1 MICLLTSVTVGGV
14 SYPAN
19 MMADCWTEALG
30 VRVFEGLLPGDACG
44 FYDHEY
50 HAIYIDSTLSP
61 IQRNSTLMHELGHAF
76 YRHAGSKPRWERE
89 ASIWAAR
96 QLVDEDEFVSAMR
109 LFEGSVAVA
118 NELGVLPR
126 DIDFYV
132 QWRGKNAADIV
143 STVSGSDGHVTD

>member
-30 VRVFEGLLPGDACG
+30 VRVVEASLPGNLCG
-44 FYDHEY
+44 FYDHKL
-50 HAIYIDSTLSP
+50 HSICLDSTMSP

-76 YRHAGSKPRWERE
+76 YRHSACTPRWERE

-132 QWRGKNAADIV
+132 QWRGKNLADNV
-143 STVSGSDGHVTD
+143 STVSV

>member
-1 MICLLTSVTVGGV
+1 MELARVICLLNSVTVGDV

-19 MMADCWTEALG
+19 MMADCWSEALG
-30 VRVFEGLLPGDACG
+30 VRVIEAELPGILCG
-44 FYDHEY
+44 LYDHEA
-50 HAIYIDSTLSP
+50 HAIWIDSTMSP

-76 YRHAGSKPRWERE
+76 YRHSACTPRWEKE
-89 ASIWAAR
+89 ASEWAAR

-109 LFEGSVAVA
+109 LYEGSIAVA

-132 QWRGKNAADIV
+132 QWRGKNPADIV
-143 STVSGSDGHVTD
+143 SR